1 MATAKQLSVVL
12 TNKPGRLAELCGL
25 LADAK
30 VNIVA
35 LAVLEN
41 ADMGVVRLVAD
52 KPKDAA
58 KTLKENGVPFQTD
71 DVLVVKLPNKVG
83 IMAQVAA
90 KLAAKKV
97 NINYVYGST
106 GATGGKTTVVL
117 SVDKK
122 AAAAKALARL

>member
-1 MATAKQLSVVL
+1 MAKAMQLSVVL

-30 VNIVA
+30 VNIIA

-58 KTLKENGVPFQTD
+58 KTLKENGVPLEAEVRPFAGTRVIFFD
-71 DVLVVKLPNKVG
+71 DPEGNRCQIVWREKPV
-83 IMAQVAA
+83 
-90 KLAAKKV
+90 
-97 NINYVYGST
+97 
-106 GATGGKTTVVL
+106 
-117 SVDKK
+117 
-122 AAAAKALARL
+122 